1 MKENQAKK
9 FCSCIKSVK
18 RTVKVR
24 RGSTAEGA
32 AIAICTKSMLQ
43 RKGRTLKRVKCG
55 KPGGP
60 KLNTQMLKNRK

>member
-1 MKENQAKK
+1 MKENQATK
-9 FCSCIKSVK
+9 FCRCIKSVK

-32 AIAICTKSMLQ
+32 AIAICTKSILQ
-43 RKGRTLKRVKCG
+43 RRGRTLKRVKCG

-60 KLNTQMLKNRK
+60 KLVSQKLKA